1 MGIIIRQ
8 SLKSTI
14 VSYIGVLIGTF
25 NVLWLMPKFLNPEE
39 IGLLRLLQDV
49 PLLLGSFI
57 QFGAANLTD
66 KFFPSFRTNDG
77 KHNGFLL
84 LILTYSFIGY
94 LFFLMTYYIFQ
105 HQVVELYISKSPL
118 FVNYINYL
126 IPLSLFTMY
135 SSVME
140 SYSRAHL
147 RIVVPAIIREVFIR
161 LLYTLMIL
169 GYAFAMYN
177 YEGVVVIFVLSYAV
191 ALVLILIY
199 TFAFL
204 PFNIHWDTRI
214 LNKDLLKSM
223 GTYVLYII
231 PGSAGSLLASK
242 IDTLMI
248 GSKLG
253 LAEIGIYNLA
263 FFIGSIVEMP
273 RRAIS
278 QISLPILAQAWSKND
293 LEEIRTIYK
302 KSSINQM
309 MLGGIV
315 FVLIWT
321 NVDMLLSLIPNSEI
335 YSKGKYVI
343 LFIGLGRLFDM
354 STGVNTE
361 IILSSPYYRFNL
373 ISIALLSA
381 LSVITNLI
389 FIDAYG
395 INGVAF
401 ATFLTLIVFNTIKLV
416 FLKIKIDSLP
426 IHLDSIKLLMILLCF
441 LYLGSL
447 VTFNDLGLIYTLIVI
462 SVKSIFMGLLLVL
475 TCYYFKLSEDFNTLL
490 DKLFKRLR
498 ND

>member
-1 MGIIIRQ
+1 
-8 SLKSTI
+8 
-14 VSYIGVLIGTF
+14 
-25 NVLWLMPKFLNPEE
+25 MPKFLNPEE

-57 QFGAANLTD
+57 QFGAANITD
-66 KFFPSFRTNDG
+66 KFFPNFKTDDG

-84 LILTYSFIGY
+84 LILTYSFLGY
-94 LFFLMTYYIFQ
+94 LFFLMSYYIFQ
-105 HQVVELYISKSPL
+105 DQIINLYISKSPL

-135 SSVME
+135 TSVME

-147 RIVVPAIIREVFIR
+147 RIVVPAIIREVLVRI
-161 LLYTLMIL
+161 LYTFMIL

-177 YEGVVVIFVLSYAV
+177 YEGVVIIFIMSYAV
-191 ALVLILIY
+191 ALLLLMVY
-199 TFAFL
+199 VSAFL
-204 PFNIHWDTRI
+204 PFKIHWDTRV
-214 LNKDLLKSM
+214 LNKDFLRTM

-278 QISLPILAQAWSKND
+278 QISLPILAQAWSKNN

-373 ISIALLSA
+373 ISIALLSI

-389 FIDAYG
+389 FIDSYG

-401 ATFLTLIVFNTIKLV
+401 ATFLTLIVFNAIKLI
-416 FLKIKIDSLP
+416 FLKVKIDSLP
-426 IHLDSIKLLMILLCF
+426 IHLNSLKLLMLLLAF
-441 LYLGSL
+441 LYIGSL
-447 VTFNDLGLIYTLIVI
+447 ITFDNQGLWNTLIII
-462 SVKSIFMGLLLVL
+462 SVKSIIMTSLLVA
-475 TCYYFKLSEDFNTLL
+475 TCYYFKLSDDFNTLL
-490 DKLFKRLR
+490 NKLIKGIKK
-498 ND
+498 